1 MSGISGNITT
11 LTEDIRPCTV
21 GARKAIF
28 HKWVN
33 IELVIFKPNGIINEQ
48 RLDHA
53 LELYRTKR
61 VVEQYFDIDKI
72 NVVGALIEFEDGT
85 VKEVEASHV
94 KFLDSEKLF
103 ILGYRGDY
111 DVGLL

>member
-33 IELVIFKPNGIINEQ
+33 IERVIFQ
-48 RLDHA
+48 
-53 LELYRTKR
+53 T
-61 VVEQYFDIDKI
+61 
-72 NVVGALIEFEDGT
+72 
-85 VKEVEASHV
+85 
-94 KFLDSEKLF
+94 
-103 ILGYRGDY
+103 
-111 DVGLL
+111 